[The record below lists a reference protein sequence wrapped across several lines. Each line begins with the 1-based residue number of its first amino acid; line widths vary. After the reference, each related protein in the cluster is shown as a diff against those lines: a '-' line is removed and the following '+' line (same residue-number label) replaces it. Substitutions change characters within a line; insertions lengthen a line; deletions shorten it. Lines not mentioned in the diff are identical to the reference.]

1 MGHVCVYVEISF
13 LTVFLHKQW
22 SSSVI
27 LLGLKSSG
35 RPSVKI
41 KRFKITRHKHGQR
54 RIDLWKLQQTSFFKN
69 YEIHFVHCK
78 RNLKLCSLCGEAIQR
93 SKEKEHFEENHVE
106 INCVQCGQKTTR
118 SEEGNHLAYECGKR
132 PITCHYCELRLPRE
146 RMSEH
151 QEFCGTRT
159 EFCRKCSRYVLVRDF
174 MDYDSACDGG
184 MNDRQHDL
192 PVSLPCEF
200 CGSLIQQ
207 DEVDAHQRECQRLE
221 ETEGSQIPLVVED
234 SDGVFREM
242 VRTPDNFTSS
252 DLHDNQFKP
261 KMKTTASLLCLV
273 KSVANCVHLINWW
286 NTRNNISNW
295 ERRRSSFW
303 FSFRKERLLTS
314 DLNHF
319 RFSRL
324 HQDQLNNGR
333 GDDPFPFANFTMEG
347 APYDLIAN
355 IFRDLE
361 DRRWTFSIQ
370 LVIILPFYN
379 RKFVWGGFR
388 SF

>member
-1 MGHVCVYVEISF
+1 MNNEGSICENCNRRV
-13 LTVFLHKQW
+13 
-22 SSSVI
+22 
-27 LLGLKSSG
+27 
-35 RPSVKI
+35 PSE
-41 KRFKITRHKHGQR
+41 
-54 RIDLWKLQQTSFFKN
+54 N
-69 YEIHFVHCK
+69 YEMHFVHCK

-132 PITCHYCELRLPRE
+132 PINCHYCELRLPRE

-151 QEFCGTRT
+151 QEFCGSRT
-159 EFCRKCSRYVLVRDF
+159 EFCHKCSRYVLVRDF
-174 MDYDSACDGG
+174 MDHDSACDGG
-184 MNDRQHDL
+184 INNRQHDL

-207 DEVDAHQRECQRLE
+207 DELDAHQRECQRLE

-252 DLHDNQFKP
+252 DSHDNIETESEDNSIVALP
-261 KMKTTASLLCLV
+261 CEICGELCPSDKLMEHQEQCILEGEGV
-273 KSVANCVHLINWW
+273 QGSGSPSENEEPLH
-286 NTRNNISNW
+286 
-295 ERRRSSFW
+295 RSDRS
-303 FSFRKERLLTS
+303 
-314 DLNHF
+314 HF

-324 HQDQLNNGR
+324 HQNPMDNER
-333 GDDPFPFANFTMEG
+333 EDDPFTFANFTMEG
-347 APYDLIAN
+347 VPYDLMAN

-361 DRRWTFSIQ
+361 DRRW
-370 LVIILPFYN
+370 PFEMMRN
-379 RKFVWGGFR
+379 MW
-388 SF
+388 S